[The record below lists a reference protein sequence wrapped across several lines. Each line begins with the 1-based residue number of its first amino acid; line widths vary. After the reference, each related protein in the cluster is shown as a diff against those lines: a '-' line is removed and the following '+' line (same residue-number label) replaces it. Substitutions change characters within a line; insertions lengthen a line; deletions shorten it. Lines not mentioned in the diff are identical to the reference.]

1 MTRGGSIHMVI
12 PMTKLLDLAPTV
24 APDRD
29 AEDLASFGYPQQ
41 LRRRLGAYASF
52 AAGFSFVSILTTV
65 FQLFA
70 FGFSFGGAAFFWTWP
85 LVFGGQLL
93 VAACFAELAARWPIS
108 GCIYQWSRR
117 LTNPTFGWFTGW
129 FMLVAQI
136 VTVSAA
142 AIALQ
147 VVLPVLWSGFQL
159 VGGDPSLATSTGA
172 TNAVVLGSVL
182 IAATTLVNA
191 LGVRLM
197 SRINS
202 IGVTLELIGASAL
215 IVMLFAHAERGPA
228 AVLHRSGAA
237 PGGYIGMFLASALMA
252 AYVMV
257 GFDSA
262 GELSEE
268 TRDPR
273 RTAPNA
279 ILRALLA
286 SGIGG
291 GLLLLAAIV
300 AAPSLTDGKLATG
313 GLPFVLTS
321 RLGTT
326 VGKIFLAD
334 VGVAICV
341 ATLAIQTAASRMV
354 FSMARDRVL
363 PGSHALG
370 RVNPRTGTPIGP
382 AVLTGVLAAGVLLV
396 NVGQPA
402 LFTDLTSVVIVMLY
416 GAYLMVTVPL
426 LLARIKGLPPVGAR
440 TADGKPLFSLG
451 RLGLPVNVAAVLY
464 GGLMMVNI
472 AWPRA
477 SVYDP
482 AGGHWYLQWFSV
494 VFVGATLAVGVLAWL
509 RHRGE
514 MGREPAPRP
523 AVLRARAALQDHAP
537 VQAELAE

>member
-1 MTRGGSIHMVI
+1 MTSPPEV
-12 PMTKLLDLAPTV
+12 LSAPS
-24 APDRD
+24 DRD
-29 AEDLASFGYPQQ
+29 SEDLAALGYTQQ
-41 LRRRLGAYASF
+41 LRRRLGPYASF

-85 LVFGGQLL
+85 LVFAGQLL

-129 FMLVAQI
+129 FMVIAQI

-159 VGGDPSLATSTGA
+159 VPGDPSLATSSGA
-172 TNAVVLGSVL
+172 TNAVLLGSAL
-182 IAATTLVNA
+182 IAVTTLINA

-215 IVMLFAHAERGPA
+215 IVLLFSHAERSPA

-237 PGGYIGMFLASALMA
+237 PGGYLGVFLASALMA

-273 RTAPNA
+273 RTAPRA
-279 ILRALLA
+279 IIKALLA

-300 AAPSLTDGKLATG
+300 AAPSLTDGKLAAG

-341 ATLAIQTAASRMV
+341 ATLAIQTAATRMT
-354 FSMARDRVL
+354 FSMARDGVLPFSRVL
-363 PGSHALG
+363 A
-370 RVNPRTGTPIGP
+370 RVNQRTGTPIMP
-382 AVLTGVLAAGVLLV
+382 ALVTGVLAAAVLLV

-426 LLARIKGLPPVGAR
+426 LRARLRGLPPVEAR
-440 TADGKPLFSLG
+440 AADGGALFSLG
-451 RLGLPVNVAAVLY
+451 RFGLPVNIAAVLY
-464 GGLMMVNI
+464 GGLMMINI

-494 VFVGATLAVGVLAWL
+494 LFVLGTLGVGILAWL
-509 RHRGE
+509 RQRTE
-514 MGREPAPRP
+514 RADESAAPAPSLGVLR
-523 AVLRARAALQDHAP
+523 AREALRARAAW
-537 VQAELAE
+537 AERASMQSPAE